1 MENEEASLYRREDDF
16 DDFEAKKN
24 NNNLKPRE
32 DNPLLR
38 TDFQTFLNEEIS
50 EPDISYWC
58 ADSEQASDLLRK
70 CIKMMNDRNWKGI
83 KSYMK
88 TCVDSSEEE
97 FEAISSSRKN
107 SPEKIN
113 KVTFVKNFYLGVA
126 HFKEG
131 EYDEALNCF
140 YEANKMYQYYQ
151 LHYNL
156 ALCCMKKGMLEEAVL
171 YLDGVITKNN
181 NFFFAYYNL
190 IRIYLQKRNPSQAYV
205 NYRRLSDVRKNYKI
219 IDYFLTHLLF
229 S

>member
-1 MENEEASLYRREDDF
+1 MNSDNFNENNLYNKEDDF
-16 DDFEAKKN
+16 EEMEFKKSKTK
-24 NNNLKPRE
+24 LE
-32 DNPLLR
+32 ENPLLR

-58 ADSEQASDLLRK
+58 NDSEKASDLLRK
-70 CIKMMNDRNWKGI
+70 CIKMMNERNWKGI

-88 TCVDSSEEE
+88 TCVTAEEE
-97 FEAISSSRKN
+97 ETESISNRKN
-107 SPEKIN
+107 NSDKIN
-113 KVTFVKNFYLGVA
+113 KVSFVKNFYLGVA
-126 HFKEG
+126 HFKDND
-131 EYDEALNCF
+131 YDEALQCF
-140 YEANKMYQYYQ
+140 YEANKLYQYYQ

-205 NYRRLSDVRKNYKI
+205 NYRRLSDVN
-219 IDYFLTHLLF
+219 
-229 S
+229 